1 MSYVEATQTLDS
13 REETLIR
20 FAAELFG
27 WMKERAVSE
36 RFRPQMSRFLGE
48 LALRAEDLPEPAGTP
63 EASMRTICE
72 SNAEVRDRLRH
83 ALRHVP
89 LYMELS
95 ALTLPQFTMAGHY
108 RHAAWLYLTP
118 AVAHRVAREQMNRL
132 SCPKAESK
140 EFLEELGRR
149 VADQATVTR
158 NGAPQA
164 A

>member
-1 MSYVEATQTLDS
+1 MSYVKATETLDS
-13 REETLIR
+13 SEERLIR

-36 RFRPQMSRFLGE
+36 PFRPEMSRFLAE
-48 LALRAEDLPEPAGTP
+48 LALRADDLPEPAGTP
-63 EASMRTICE
+63 EASLRMICT
-72 SNAEVRDRLRH
+72 SNREVRARLQQVLRH
-83 ALRHVP
+83 AP

-108 RHAAWLYLTP
+108 RHAAWLYLSP
-118 AVAHRVAREQMNRL
+118 PVARRVAREQMTKL
-132 SCPKAESK
+132 SCPPAEAE
-140 EFLEELGRR
+140 EFLETLERR

-158 NGAPQA
+158 DGAPQA